1 MITVFSNLSNKQ
13 KQYSLLALASLFF
26 ILGIYQITAST
37 NDDPIPVFSNGFVIA
52 VAFWAFSRRYSDK
65 FIKQHAIVN
74 ALTRVNEQLVVK
86 QAPIKKVSEV
96 DITRI
101 SQITIAD
108 NYLSCILDGNGQG
121 FDFQVI
127 GKASD
132 IETQVTSILTANEQ
146 HTITITVV

>member
-1 MITVFSNLSNKQ
+1 MFINLTNPQ
-13 KQYSLLALASLFF
+13 KQRSLLLLAVVFF
-26 ILGIYQITAST
+26 ILGIYQVTASVNET
-37 NDDPIPVFSNGFVIA
+37 AIPIFSNGFIIA
-52 VAFWAFSRRYSDK
+52 IICWAFSRRYSEK
-65 FIKQHAIVN
+65 FMKQHALVN
-74 ALTRVNEQLVVK
+74 ALTRVNNQLVIK

-127 GKASD
+127 GNACD
-132 IETQVTSILTANEQ
+132 INTQINAILTASERQ
-146 HTITITVV
+146 SIVITLV